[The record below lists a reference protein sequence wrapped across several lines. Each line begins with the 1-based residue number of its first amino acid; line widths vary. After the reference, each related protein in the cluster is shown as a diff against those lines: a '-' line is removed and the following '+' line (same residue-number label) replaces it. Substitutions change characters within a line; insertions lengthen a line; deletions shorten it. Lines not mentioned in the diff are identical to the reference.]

1 MCNKL
6 DLNEL
11 TVQKFSKSRFKIHN
25 AVFCHWKIRRGIQ
38 RAQDRRHCGVNSSDN
53 VKNMNI
59 QQNKKQNKKSAAG
72 TSYSNK
78 KQRIETK
85 CSVRDRSS
93 CSISRNEAVH

>member
-25 AVFCHWKIRRGIQ
+25 AVFCHQKIRRGIQ
-38 RAQDRRHCGVNSSDN
+38 RTQVRRHCGVNSSDN
-53 VKNMNI
+53 VKIMNI

-85 CSVRDRSS
+85 CSERQIFMFNIQR
-93 CSISRNEAVH
+93 

>member
-1 MCNKL
+1 MQIK
-6 DLNEL
+6 
-11 TVQKFSKSRFKIHN
+11 
-25 AVFCHWKIRRGIQ
+25 RGIQ

-85 CSVRDRSS
+85 CSVL
-93 CSISRNEAVH
+93 I

>member
-1 MCNKL
+1 
-6 DLNEL
+6 
-11 TVQKFSKSRFKIHN
+11 
-25 AVFCHWKIRRGIQ
+25 
-38 RAQDRRHCGVNSSDN
+38 
-53 VKNMNI
+53 MNI

-93 CSISRNEAVH
+93 CSISRDEAVYWWKKEDPFFIQCPNTLIFYLLGQSLKHLYFQIIILI